1 MESTDKPQGP
11 LVSWILAEWAEW
23 ADSTRFET
31 TRPLGE
37 AYDAAEVDAFREEI
51 RDTFLGV
58 RQPPLTS
65 HAVHCKQFTPTRVRG
80 YDVQQVDA
88 FLDQAELRLAAML
101 P

>member
-1 MESTDKPQGP
+1 MT
-11 LVSWILAEWAEW
+11 LR
-23 ADSTRFET
+23 T
-31 TRPLGE
+31 
-37 AYDAAEVDAFREEI
+37 EVDAFREEI